1 MRTLSERTD
10 RFARLHDRLD
20 AELRRGFAIALPAQT
35 GPGWDGE
42 HTVRLLVKSMIDA
55 LQPLF
60 GAPTPDVPAAVMER
74 LQAMHAQL
82 NAELAALAEQGR
94 LMMPPVA
101 LDEAPLL
108 SDLRR
113 RLLAQGLPSAIA
125 GAESPPI
132 IAVGSASGRELLT
145 AAPALQVA
153 GGLRRAQIHLTAT
166 APEWDA
172 ERQTFAVA
180 EPELLQI
187 SGTLDAHAL
196 RELRNLLTDWD
207 GAPEP
212 PLIVLADALDLELQA
227 MLEARSYV
235 VLPPPPAQILAA
247 LPALIAGVHWSFSRL
262 RAARIDAESAV
273 LALSEADT
281 PGEPTPAPQSG
292 WTFRH
297 ALLLETPHA
306 HHSER
311 FQAEQA
317 LQWRIDAEAGLVAGG
332 GATLAWLARRLAPSP
347 EQSIW
352 QEALYAPMHQIIV
365 NLIGAERAEPAF
377 AQALEW
383 VTSGAAPAHT
393 YFVPAATPGRLP
405 LLVFGDCRELG
416 SLTPLRLIERMI
428 RDTCELVLQHA
439 AIEVLANVEPRKSIE
454 QVYTAV
460 APAIQAGV
468 AHLEVAAR
476 SSYAWIE
483 GLWQRRPRL
492 YLDWPAHGRPV
503 PAAGLYY
510 YVEHDGRLVEHMI
523 GFDGMPRPTQ
533 AAEPIPVAH
542 IAELTAQTGAS
553 GAHRLFRVP
562 TAEPNDPPAYLATC
576 RLSGDVRSAVRLVEA
591 GFAPPINPSQL
602 VIKPEFRAE
611 LVCALRE
618 RREQGY
624 LAVPHR
630 LRTLPD
636 DNALLAERAGPFW
649 ETLAIV
655 SDKLIAAIERQL
667 ADPLG
672 AAGFTNPCVVFHLN
686 RVLSEGFIEGHAAAG
701 LLPTAG
707 YAQGK
712 AAAAAWRSALDYARS
727 AEPISYAQLR
737 RPERL
742 ILGLIW
748 RSIAHSEPPRDPTG
762 FRPLRHLFNLATPG
776 VGDEQNIVFWSMHY
790 PHWQHD
796 LVDGLRE
803 LAGQGLTLSDQDITG
818 IAGVIVDS
826 LASNRTDHLAALTGV
841 IAQELNLPMAE
852 AIIRH
857 FARIAGAYKGA
868 SEAEVSLWQKLVGA
882 VTTLFVRAWG
892 FLAQIRLRLR
902 PAATDERRSDEVTG

>member
-35 GPGWDGE
+35 GPGWDGA

-60 GAPTPDVPAAVMER
+60 GAPTTDAPAAVMER
-74 LQAMHAQL
+74 LQAMDAQL
-82 NAELAALAEQGR
+82 SAELAALAEQGR
-94 LMMPPVA
+94 LIMPPLA
-101 LDEAPLL
+101 LDEVPLL

-113 RLLAQGLPSAIA
+113 RLLAQRLPSAIA
-125 GAESPPI
+125 GVESPLI
-132 IAVGSASGRELLT
+132 IVVGSASSREALT

-153 GGLRRAQIHLTAT
+153 VGLRRAQIHLAAA

-187 SGTLDAHAL
+187 SGPLDAHAL

-212 PLIVLADALDLELQA
+212 PLIVLADALDPELHAVLES
-227 MLEARSYV
+227 RSYI
-235 VLPPPPAQILAA
+235 VLPSPAPIPAA
-247 LPALIAGVHWSFSRL
+247 LPALVVGVHWSFSRL
-262 RAARIDAESAV
+262 RAARIDADSAV
-273 LALSEADT
+273 LALPEAGM
-281 PGEPTPAPQSG
+281 PGEPSPASPDG

-297 ALLLETPHA
+297 ALLLETPPANHY
-306 HHSER
+306 ER

-332 GATLAWLARRLAPSP
+332 GATLAWLAGRLAPGP
-347 EQSIW
+347 EQPIW
-352 QEALYAPMHQIIV
+352 QEALYAPMRQIIV
-365 NLIGAERAEPAF
+365 NLFGAERAEAAF

-383 VTSGAAPAHT
+383 VTSGAAPAHA
-393 YFVPAATPGRLP
+393 YFVPSGTPGKLP
-405 LLVFGDCRELG
+405 LLVFGDCRQLG
-416 SLTPLRLIERMI
+416 SLTPIRLIERMI
-428 RDTCELVLQHA
+428 RDTCDLVLQHA
-439 AIEVLANVEPRKSIE
+439 AIAALANAEPRKSIG
-454 QVYTAV
+454 QVYTTV

-468 AHLEVAAR
+468 AQLEAAAR

-483 GLWQRRPRL
+483 GFWKRRPRL

-510 YVEHDGRLVEHMI
+510 YVEHDGRLVEHTI
-523 GFDGMPRPTQ
+523 GFDGVPHPAQ
-533 AAEPIPVAH
+533 AAEPLPTTR
-542 IAELTAQTGAS
+542 IAELTEQMGAS
-553 GAHRLFRVP
+553 GAHLIFRLP
-562 TAEPNDPPAYLATC
+562 AAHPNNPPAYLATC
-576 RLSGDVRSAVRLVEA
+576 RLPPARPGAVRLVDQ
-591 GFAPPINPSQL
+591 GFAPSAQEGRL
-602 VIKPEFRAE
+602 VLKPEFRAE

-624 LAVPHR
+624 LAVPHHV
-630 LRTLPD
+630 RTLPD
-636 DNALLAERAGPFW
+636 DNALLIERAGPFW

-655 SDKLIAAIERQL
+655 SDKLIIAIERQL

-727 AEPISYAQLR
+727 AESISYTQLR

-748 RSIAHSEPPRDPTG
+748 RSITHSEPPRDPTG

-776 VGDEQNIVFWSMHY
+776 VGDEQNIVFWAMHY

-796 LVDGLRE
+796 LVAGLRE

-826 LASNRTDHLAALTGV
+826 LAANRTDHLAALTGV
-841 IAQELNLPMAE
+841 VAQELNLPMAE

-868 SEAEVSLWQKLVGA
+868 SDAEVSLWQKLVSA
-882 VTTLFVRAWG
+882 VTALFVRAWG
-892 FLAQIRLRLR
+892 FLAQIRLRLSQG
-902 PAATDERRSDEVTG
+902 ATDEGAG